1 MTVIYIDGIAV
12 PVSEDFQGIEYLEPV
27 SQTRH
32 FFDHS
37 LMRQEKAVY
46 PEGDLSKT

>member
-1 MTVIYIDGIAV
+1 MTVIDIDGVAV

-27 SQTRH
+27 PQTRH

-37 LMRQEKAVY
+37 IMHQPDAVY
-46 PEGDLSKT
+46 PVGDLAKT